1 MEVIY
6 KKEAYSITTDVDKLD
21 IGMIHKYLSEES
33 YWAQNIPVRLVQE
46 SIQNSLNFGL
56 FHGTTQIGFARVITD
71 KTTMA
76 YLCDVFIIAFY
87 QKKGLSS
94 WLMEVIMNHYEL
106 QGLRLWFLLTS
117 SADWLYEKHGFV
129 QPIQPE
135 LYMEK
140 RNKIDYKN
148 V

>member
-6 KKEAYSITTDVDKLD
+6 KKEAYSITTNIDKLD
-21 IGMIHKYLSEES
+21 IEMIHRYLSQES
-33 YWAQNIPVRLVQE
+33 YWAQHIPIRLVQQ
-46 SIQNSLNFGL
+46 SIENSVNFGL
-56 FHGTTQIGFARVITD
+56 FHEDTQIGFARLITD

-76 YLCDVFIIAFY
+76 YLCDVFIIEAY
-87 QKKGLSS
+87 QKKDLSS

-106 QGLRLWFLLTS
+106 QGLRLWFLFTS
-117 SADWLYEKHGFV
+117 SADWLYEKHGFKS
-129 QPIQPE
+129 PMQPE

-140 RNKIDYKN
+140 RNKIDYRN